1 MRENIRKLEGQ
12 ISNFNI
18 RKRGREKRKWE
29 EIISEIIKENLS
41 DLKHEFSDSGV
52 YQGYSAMPRNGCTS
66 DTAQIR
72 SASTEEQV
80 VQAEGSE

>member
-1 MRENIRKLEGQ
+1 MRENVRKLEDQ
-12 ISNFNI
+12 ISNFNV

-29 EIISEIIKENLS
+29 EIISEIIKENLL
-41 DLKHEFSDSGV
+41 DLKREFSDSGADR
-52 YQGYSAMPRNGCTS
+52 GYSAMPRNGCTS
-66 DTAQIR
+66 ETDQIR